1 MSPLPYLFLIALV
14 ALFLNDY
21 VADKLMLAVACLV
34 AIAALSA
41 YWLISRKGGSGF
53 RGFSF
58 LKLAPSP
65 VLDFAGRKY
74 CAVALSLATPSDQP
88 ASRIDNELNYERL
101 CKFNETIASLGIPVA
116 YMTYS
121 GQRQPSLL
129 HTSKE
134 QRVQSIMFTWASG
147 ENESSLREVCE
158 GHSKQLE
165 SVCSVIFPNAQLS
178 VLDRQSTMLLL
189 SSPLPFALDEVSS
202 PTGYQSPSQPT
213 AVPPPSSMA
222 SPSIALP
229 IPEPDV
235 LSGDGPFLGW
245 AFSNGKKVG
254 PLSFHLGDIQRHIAL
269 FGTTGS
275 GKSTTAI
282 SLAFRLSSAGVSVM
296 ILDWHGEH
304 SERVVAAGGKAFHPG
319 SAEGGLTVNP
329 LFCPSSK
336 DMSFQVEFITDVFA
350 QIFQFSAPQSY
361 MFRETLK
368 ACYRS
373 RLNPTLSDLIKELG
387 LMPIRSSWD
396 HETRMALMR
405 RLKVFTEG
413 ACGLATNGDDSV
425 YREELF
431 KGLVCIDLSSIKD
444 VNSRAI
450 FANMLLKLV
459 YDRAVEREHGHL
471 EHVTFID
478 EAQNVI
484 PPRRPEQPR
493 SIGERILAELRKYG
507 EGVVVIT
514 QFPSSISLEVL
525 KNSSIRIIHSI
536 RSGEDLKI
544 IEDATSMT
552 PRQAFILPALSIG
565 ETVVNLPYRSSNI
578 FVKVIPD
585 PLAANCAFTGEASRA
600 SRPSQASL
608 SS

>member
-1 MSPLPYLFLIALV
+1 MSPIPYLLLIALV

-21 VADKLMLAVACLV
+21 VVDKAVLAAVCLI
-34 AIAALSA
+34 AIVALSL
-41 YWLISRKGGSGF
+41 YWLVSRRAGPGF
-53 RGFSF
+53 HGFSL
-58 LKLAPSP
+58 LKLVPLP

-74 CAVALSLATPSDQP
+74 CALALSLATPSDQP
-88 ASRIDNELNYERL
+88 ATRLDNELNYERL
-101 CKFNETIASLGIPVA
+101 CRFSETVASLGIPLA
-116 YMTYS
+116 YITYA
-121 GQRQPSLL
+121 GQMDSPFLRV
-129 HTSKE
+129 SKE
-134 QRVQSIMFTWASG
+134 YRAQSIMVTWVSS

-158 GHSKQLE
+158 GRSKQLE
-165 SVCSVIFPNAQLS
+165 SVCRVIFPNAQLS
-178 VLDRQSTMLLL
+178 ILDHRSTTLLL
-189 SSPLPFALDEVSS
+189 SSPMPYALDKISHHTVFQTEL
-202 PTGYQSPSQPT
+202 QPT
-213 AVPPPSSMA
+213 AVPPPSLMA
-222 SPSIALP
+222 SPSIAIP
-229 IPEPDV
+229 IPEPEV
-235 LSGDGPFLGW
+235 LNGDGPFIGW
-245 AFSNGKKVG
+245 AFYNGKKAG
-254 PLSFHLGDIQRHIAL
+254 ALSFHLCDVQRHIAL

-282 SLAFRLSSAGVSVM
+282 SLAFRLGSAGISVM

-304 SERVVAAGGKAFHPG
+304 SERVIAAGGKAFHPG
-319 SAEGGLTVNP
+319 STVSGLTVNP
-329 LFCPSSK
+329 LSCPSSK

-373 RLNPTLSDLIKELG
+373 KLNPTLSDLIKELG

-425 YREELF
+425 FREELF
-431 KGLVCIDLSSIKD
+431 KGLVCIDLSFLKD

-450 FANMLLKLV
+450 FANLLLKLV
-459 YDRAVEREHGHL
+459 YDRAVGREHNHL

-478 EAQNVI
+478 EAQNII

-507 EGVVVIT
+507 EGVAVIT

-544 IEDATSMT
+544 IEDATSLT
-552 PRQAFILPALSIG
+552 PRQASILPALSIG
-565 ETVVNLPYRSSNI
+565 EAIVNLPYRSSNV
-578 FVKVIPD
+578 FVKVTPD
-585 PLAANCAFTGEASRA
+585 PLATGGAFTGEASRA
-600 SRPSQASL
+600 CHPSQASL
-608 SS
+608 SN